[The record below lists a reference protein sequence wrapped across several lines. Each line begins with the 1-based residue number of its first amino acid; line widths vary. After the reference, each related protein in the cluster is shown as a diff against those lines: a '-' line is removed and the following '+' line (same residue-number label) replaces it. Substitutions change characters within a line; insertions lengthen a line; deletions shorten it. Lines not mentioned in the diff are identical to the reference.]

1 MRHAAAVATSLVA
14 LMSATGCNGQD
25 IADVGAAESAGRG
38 EPVEDRPPNARDQT
52 PAFEGQTRAPGV
64 TTEQALSVTTVAD
77 GLDHP
82 WALQQLPNGNWLVT
96 ERPGNLLLISATG
109 ERLASISGLPDLHAD
124 GQGGLLD
131 VAISPDFATDR
142 LVYFS
147 YAEPRDDGNGTA
159 VARARLS
166 DDGRSLGDLEV
177 IFRALPSY
185 SNSMHYGSRLVFDRE
200 GRLFVTL
207 GERSDTQTRP
217 QAQDLGSHLGKII
230 RIDADGSV
238 PADNPFVDQDG
249 ARPEIWSLGHR
260 NVQGAALNPETGE
273 LWAIEHGTR
282 GGDEVNIVRAGL
294 NYGWPVIAYGVEYRS
309 GAINEGVTAREGM
322 EQPIYYWDPVVAPGG
337 VAFYE
342 GDLFPEWRGN
352 LFVSGLAGRHL
363 ARLVIE
369 GDRVVGEERL
379 LVDQTQRIRD
389 VQVAADG
396 SLWVVTDEDNGRLM
410 RIAPANP
417 AGSN

>member
-1 MRHAAAVATSLVA
+1 MRHALALLAASSLV
-14 LMSATGCNGQD
+14 LTATACNGQEASN
-25 IADVGAAESAGRG
+25 ADAAGRAARG
-38 EPVEDRPPNARDQT
+38 EPVESRPPNAPGQT

-64 TTEQALSVTTVAD
+64 TTEQALSVTTVAE

-82 WALQQLPNGNWLVT
+82 WALQQLPDGSWLVT
-96 ERPGNLLLISATG
+96 ERTGTLLLFSPTG
-109 ERLASISGLPDLHAD
+109 ERLGAISGVPAVHAER
-124 GQGGLLD
+124 QGGLLD

-147 YAEPRDDGNGTA
+147 YAEDRADGNGTS

-166 DDGRSLGDLEV
+166 EDGRSLSGLEV
-177 IFRALPSY
+177 IFRAFPSY
-185 SNSMHYGSRLVFDRE
+185 SNSMHYGSRLAFDRE
-200 GRLFVTL
+200 GHLFITL
-207 GERSDTQTRP
+207 GERSDAPMRMN
-217 QAQDLGSHLGKII
+217 AQDLGSHLGKII
-230 RIDADGSV
+230 RINADGTV
-238 PADNPFVDQDG
+238 PADNPFVGREG

-282 GGDEVNIVRAGL
+282 GGDEVNIVRSGL
-294 NYGWPVIAYGVEYRS
+294 NYGWPVIAYGVEYAGGR
-309 GAINEGVTAREGM
+309 ITEGVTAREGM

-352 LFVSGLAGRHL
+352 LFVSGLGGKHL

-379 LVDQTQRIRD
+379 LVDQNQRIRD

-410 RIAPANP
+410 RIAPAD
-417 AGSN
+417 

>member
-1 MRHAAAVATSLVA
+1 MRHALALLAASSLV
-14 LMSATGCNGQD
+14 LTATACNGQEASN
-25 IADVGAAESAGRG
+25 ADAADRAARG
-38 EPVEDRPPNARDQT
+38 EPVESRPPNAPNQT

-64 TTEQALSVTTVAD
+64 TTQQALSVTPIAE
-77 GLDHP
+77 GLSHP
-82 WALQQLPNGNWLVT
+82 WALQQLPDGAWLVT
-96 ERPGNLLLISATG
+96 ERAGNLLLFSATG
-109 ERLASISGLPDLHAD
+109 ERLASITGLPAFHAD

-131 VAISPDFATDR
+131 VAISPDFPTDR

-147 YAEPRDDGNGTA
+147 YAEPRSEGNGTS
-159 VARARLS
+159 VARGRLS
-166 DDGRSLGDLEV
+166 NDGRSLTNLQV
-177 IFRALPSY
+177 IFRALPAY

-207 GERSDTQTRP
+207 GERSDAATRP
-217 QAQDLGSHLGKII
+217 QAQDLGSHFGKIV
-230 RIDADGSV
+230 RINADGSV
-238 PADNPFVDQDG
+238 PSDNPFVGRAG
-249 ARPEIWSLGHR
+249 ALPETWSLGHR
-260 NVQGAALNPETGE
+260 NVQGAALNPATGE

-294 NYGWPVIAYGVEYRS
+294 NYGWPVIAYGVEYR
-309 GAINEGVTAREGM
+309 GAAINEGITARDGM

-379 LVDQTQRIRD
+379 LVDLNQRIRD

-396 SLWVVTDEDNGRLM
+396 SVWVVTDEDNGQLI
-410 RIAPANP
+410 RIAPA
-417 AGSN
+417 G

>member
-1 MRHAAAVATSLVA
+1 MRHALALLAASSLV
-14 LMSATGCNGQD
+14 LTATACNGQEASNAEA
-25 IADVGAAESAGRG
+25 ADRAARG
-38 EPVEDRPPNARDQT
+38 EPVESRPPNAPNQT

-64 TTEQALSVTTVAD
+64 RTEQALSVTTVAE

-82 WALQQLPNGNWLVT
+82 WALQQLPDGNWLVT
-96 ERPGNLLLISATG
+96 ERAGNLLLISPTG
-109 ERLASISGLPDLHAD
+109 ERLASITGLPAFHAD

-147 YAEPRDDGNGTA
+147 YAEPRSGGNGTS
-159 VARARLS
+159 VARGRLS
-166 DDGRSLGDLEV
+166 DDSRNLTNLQV
-177 IFRALPSY
+177 IFRALPAY

-207 GERSDTQTRP
+207 GERSDAATRP
-217 QAQDLGSHLGKII
+217 QAQDLGSHFGKIV
-230 RIDADGSV
+230 RVNADGSV
-238 PADNPFVDQDG
+238 PADNPFVGRAG
-249 ARPEIWSLGHR
+249 ALPETWSLGHR
-260 NVQGAALNPETGE
+260 NVQGAALNPTTGE

-294 NYGWPVIAYGVEYRS
+294 NYGWPVIAYGVEYR
-309 GAINEGVTAREGM
+309 GAAINEGITARDGM
-322 EQPIYYWDPVVAPGG
+322 EQPTYYWDPVVAPGG
-337 VAFYE
+337 VAFYD

-379 LVDQTQRIRD
+379 LVDLNQRIRD

-396 SLWVVTDEDNGRLM
+396 SLWVVTDEDNGQLM
-410 RIAPANP
+410 RIAPA
-417 AGSN
+417 S